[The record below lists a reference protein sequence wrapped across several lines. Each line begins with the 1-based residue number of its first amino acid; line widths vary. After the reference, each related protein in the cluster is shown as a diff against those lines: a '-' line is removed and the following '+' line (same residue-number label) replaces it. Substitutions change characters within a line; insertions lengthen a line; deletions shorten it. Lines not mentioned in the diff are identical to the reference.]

1 MPVVTMTEAAL
12 ALGYRSRSTLS
23 RLRRDGK
30 LSRFDRQ
37 GGRIE
42 LTGLAEHLRSIM
54 RIDALPLATAPDPP
68 QLQPPG
74 PREKP
79 GLTTAQRQ
87 ALADARLQAQARL
100 LAIRAEASAI
110 ALAKEKG
117 ELVPAAEVTAM
128 IGQEVGRLRDALVV
142 LPVQLGPTLE
152 GLTAG
157 AIQIELDRGIREC
170 LLRLS
175 GGLAAKVPGELVV
188 PAEAVTLPPGWE
200 AWWPGRKVSASEQ
213 GTIIDVENGENLA
226 QPWPAPQ
233 PPPTLG
239 RAFTWG
245 REGVSDWGPISPMQR
260 HLMQRAW
267 EQHRAPRK

>member
-1 MPVVTMTEAAL
+1 MTEAAL

-42 LTGLAEHLRSIM
+42 LNGLAEHLRSIM

-68 QLQPPG
+68 PLPPPG
-74 PREKP
+74 PGEKP

-100 LAIRAEASAI
+100 MAIRGEAAAI

-117 ELVPAAEVTAM
+117 ELVPAGEVMAM
-128 IGQEVGRLRDALVV
+128 LSREAGRFRDGLLRI
-142 LPVQLGPTLE
+142 PQLAPALE
-152 GLTAG
+152 GLPA
-157 AIQIELDRGIREC
+157 AQLQIELHAAICSELERLADGLDRQG
-170 LLRLS
+170 
-175 GGLAAKVPGELVV
+175 
-188 PAEAVTLPPGWE
+188 PAPLPPLPPEAVTLPPGWE
-200 AWWPGRKVSASEQ
+200 EAWWPGRRVSAGS
-213 GTIIDVENGENLA
+213 GGSIIDVENGENLA
-226 QPWPAPQ
+226 HPWPQ
-233 PPPTLG
+233 PPPPRDLG
-239 RAFTWG
+239 RTFTWG
-245 REGVSDWGPISPMQR
+245 RGSVSDWGPISPIQR

-267 EQHRAPRK
+267 QEHKPSRK

>member
-1 MPVVTMTEAAL
+1 MPVVTLTEAAL

-42 LTGLAEHLRSIM
+42 LNGLAEHLRSIM

-68 QLQPPG
+68 PLQHPG
-74 PREKP
+74 PGEKP

-100 LAIRAEASAI
+100 MAVRGEAAAI

-117 ELVPAAEVTAM
+117 ELVSAAEVCSM
-128 IGQEVGRLRDALVV
+128 IGREVGRLRDSLLV
-142 LPVQLGPTLE
+142 LPPALGPSLE
-152 GLTAG
+152 GLPAG
-157 AIQIELDRGIREC
+157 DIVIQLDQALREC
-170 LLRLS
+170 LERLAS
-175 GGLAAKVPGELVV
+175 GLAAGAPGPITVP
-188 PAEAVTLPPGWE
+188 PQAVTLPPGWE
-200 AWWPGRKVSASEQ
+200 AWWPGRKVSAGS
-213 GTIIDVENGENLA
+213 GGSIIDVENGEDLA
-226 QPWPAPQ
+226 HPWPQPQ
-233 PPPTLG
+233 PPPGLG
-239 RAFTWG
+239 RTFDWG
-245 REGVSDWGPISPMQR
+245 RGGVSDWGPISPIQR

-267 EQHRAPRK
+267 QERKPRK